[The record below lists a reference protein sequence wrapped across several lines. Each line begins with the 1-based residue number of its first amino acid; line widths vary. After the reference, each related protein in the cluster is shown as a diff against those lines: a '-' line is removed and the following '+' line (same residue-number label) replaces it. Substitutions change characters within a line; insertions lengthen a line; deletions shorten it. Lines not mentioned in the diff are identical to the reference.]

1 VYQIIEVGNDVVV
14 VGLVDGGR
22 KLVVIV
28 EIDK

>member
-28 EIDK
+28 GN